1 MKKINILTL
10 LLIAGLCSACADAAD
25 DGVTT
30 ESGAS
35 AAADT
40 EAVTEERWLD
50 DLPDDLDFGGEA
62 FIVHVRGDDNSKM
75 EMYVESETG
84 DVLNDAIYKRNA
96 EISERLNIDLQAYV
110 GAGWESY
117 SPELTKIRASISA
130 GDNAWQAI
138 AGWGI
143 YTAPMMLENC
153 FLDLN
158 DVEHLDFS
166 KPWWNQATVKGCEI
180 AGRLYVATGDIS
192 FNTLLADSYV
202 MFINDTLAESF
213 DMPSVPDLVRNG
225 AWTLDKLTEIVKDIQ
240 VDLNGDGKMDELDR
254 YGFVPDL
261 YNSADSFYTSS
272 DIHQVIMENELPV
285 FRSEE
290 ERIVNMMEKL
300 YPLYL
305 ENGTGSFMQSDAGA
319 QINMF
324 INGQAV
330 IIPRELTMAMNE
342 CREMEDAYTIVPFPK
357 LDEAQ
362 ENYLT
367 ASYNGAA
374 LWSIPADNPDPSMAG
389 AVMEALAAESY
400 QNVTPVL
407 FETCLQSKYARN
419 EDTIEMLNI
428 IRDTSYVD
436 AELLLFNMFGEPL
449 YVARDLIREKN
460 KDVSSYLAKKLKT
473 YESAV
478 ANVIETIE
486 SME

>member
-10 LLIAGLCSACADAAD
+10 LLIAALCSSCGDAQNDTAAN
-25 DGVTT
+25 DGG
-30 ESGAS
+30 ESTVMA
-35 AAADT
+35 T
-40 EAVTEERWLD
+40 EAGTEERWLD
-50 DLPDDLDFGGEA
+50 DLPDDLDLGRETVT
-62 FIVHVRGDDNSKM
+62 VHVRGDDNAKM
-75 EMYVESETG
+75 EMHIESETG
-84 DVLNDAIYKRNA
+84 DVLNDAIYKRNTEVA
-96 EISERLNIDLQAYV
+96 ERLNVVLQAYV

-117 SPELTKIRASISA
+117 SPELTKIRASIAA

-158 DVEHLDFS
+158 EVPHLDFS
-166 KPWWNQATVKGCEI
+166 KPWWNQSTVKGCEI
-180 AGRLYVATGDIS
+180 AGHLYVATGDIS

-213 DMPSVPDLVRNG
+213 DMPSVPDLVRSG
-225 AWTLDKLTEIVKDIQ
+225 TWTLDKMAEIVKDIQ
-240 VDLNGDGKMDELDR
+240 VDLNGDGKMDEMDR

-261 YNSADSFYTSS
+261 YNSADSFYTSA
-272 DIHQVIMENELPV
+272 DIHQVIMENGIPV

-290 ERIVNMMEKL
+290 ERIVTMMEKL

-305 ENGTGSFMQSDAGA
+305 ESGNGSFMQSDAGK
-319 QINMF
+319 QVNMF

-342 CREMEDAYTIVPFPK
+342 CRDMEDAYTIVPFPK

-362 ENYLT
+362 ENYMT

-374 LWSIPADNPDPSMAG
+374 LWSIPVDNPNPAAAG

-436 AELLLFNMFGEPL
+436 AELLLFNMFGQTI
-449 YVARDLIREKN
+449 YVARDLIRQKN
-460 KDVSSYLAKKLKT
+460 KDVSSYLAKNLKT
-473 YESAV
+473 YESSV

>member
-1 MKKINILTL
+1 MKRKHILTL
-10 LLIAGLCSACADAAD
+10 LLIAGVCSACGDATDNGDVTAET
-25 DGVTT
+25 GVNTATT
-30 ESGAS
+30 
-35 AAADT
+35 D
-40 EAVTEERWLD
+40 AVTEARWLD
-50 DLPDDLDFGGEA
+50 SLPETLDFGGETVT
-62 FIVHVRGDDNSKM
+62 VHVRGDDNSKM

-84 DVLNDAIYKRNA
+84 DVLNDAIYQRNIEVA
-96 EISERLNIDLQAYV
+96 ERLNIDLQAYV

-117 SPELTKIRASISA
+117 SPELTKIRASIAA

-158 DVEHLDFS
+158 EVEYLDFS
-166 KPWWNQATVKGCEI
+166 KPWWNRATVEGCEI
-180 AGRLYVATGDIS
+180 AGHLFVTTGDIS

-225 AWTLDKLTEIVKDIQ
+225 TWTVDKLAEIVRDIE
-240 VDLNGDGKMDELDR
+240 VDLNGDGKMDEMDR

-272 DIHQVIMENELPV
+272 DIHQIVMEDGVPV

-290 ERIVNMMEKL
+290 ARLVTMMDKL

-305 ENGTGSFMQSDAGA
+305 ESGNGSFMQSDTGL
-319 QINMF
+319 QVNMF

-342 CREMEDAYTIVPFPK
+342 CRDMEDAYTIVPFPK

-362 ENYLT
+362 ESYVT

-374 LWSIPADNPDPSMAG
+374 LWSIPSDNPNPAVTG

-400 QNVTPVL
+400 QNITPVL

-436 AELLLFNMFGEPL
+436 AELLLYHMFGEPIHA
-449 YVARDLIREKN
+449 VSDLIKQKN
-460 KDVSSYLAKKLKT
+460 KEVSSYLAKKLKT
-473 YESAV
+473 YESSV
-478 ANVIETIE
+478 EKVIETIE
-486 SME
+486 AME